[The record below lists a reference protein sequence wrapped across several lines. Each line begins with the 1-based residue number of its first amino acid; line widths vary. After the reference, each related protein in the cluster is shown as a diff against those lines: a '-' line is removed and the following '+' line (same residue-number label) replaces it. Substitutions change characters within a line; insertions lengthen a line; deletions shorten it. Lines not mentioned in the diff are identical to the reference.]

1 MQFNFKSL
9 VEGAKVVG
17 ILLGAFIGIYA
28 LAFIGGLVIGVLANV
43 ATSGDITVSTAMNTS
58 LTGLETGY
66 IAAQAAVFNPITTIA
81 ALVVVVVLGIM
92 FFKGGNMTS
101 GTGGMR

>member
-1 MQFNFKSL
+1 MNFNFESL
-9 VEGAKVVG
+9 VKGAKVVG
-17 ILLGAFIGIYA
+17 LLLSAFIGIYA

-43 ATSGDITVSTAMNTS
+43 ATGGTIEVSTAMNTS

-92 FFKGGNMTS
+92 FFKNGQIAGGS
-101 GTGGMR
+101 GGMR